1 MRAERDEFKRSLNI
15 TIIFQMSLK
24 DKKILGKKLE
34 FLVSILAFRFEFFFP
49 LSLFHMIYVFPEHCM
64 PPFTLILP

>member
-24 DKKILGKKLE
+24 DKKILGQKLE
-34 FLVSILAFRFEFFFP
+34 FLVSILAFRFEVFFP
-49 LSLFHMIYVFPEHCM
+49 CHYS
-64 PPFTLILP
+64 T